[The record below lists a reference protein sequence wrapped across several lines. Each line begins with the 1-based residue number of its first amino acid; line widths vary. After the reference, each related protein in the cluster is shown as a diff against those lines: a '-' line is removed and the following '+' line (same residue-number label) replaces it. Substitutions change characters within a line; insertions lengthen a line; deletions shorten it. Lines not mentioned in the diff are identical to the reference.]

1 MVCTVEHYNLVG
13 IGIGV
18 FNLSLAALAD
28 KSPGVKS
35 AFFDGKPHFDW
46 HSEIMFSDSEMQT
59 SFLKDLVMGADPTSP
74 YSFMNYLVQEGLF
87 YSFMNTNRKVVTRRE
102 FEMYC
107 QWVSKKL
114 AHNLN
119 FNSKVDEVSFK
130 DGRFHIRSGNK
141 VATAD
146 NICIGTGLTPN
157 VPDFAKPF
165 LGAKVFHAKSPHL
178 RTLDVTDK
186 KVVVIGGGQTG
197 IEIFRN
203 CFKGKWGKP
212 ASTRLISSRANL
224 EPLDNSPFVNEYF
237 TPKYVEEFFDLDQDS
252 KDPIVRHQKMASDGN
267 TPEYLEALYNDIY
280 QMRHVY
286 RSEAPVE
293 ILPSRCMERIEE
305 TGDSYRLVVSS
316 KFTNKTEEHNADIVI
331 LSTGFRTL
339 IPSLIEPLQNQ
350 IQFDGAGRF
359 ILDKNFSVKWKGPKE
374 NKIYAMNFSRHGHG
388 ISEPQTS
395 LMAWRSAT
403 VINDILGREHFP
415 VSKMVPNFVSYRG
428 F

>member
-1 MVCTVEHYNLVG
+1 MEQNYNLIG

-18 FNLSLAALAD
+18 FNLSLAALSD
-28 KSPGVKS
+28 KSPGVNA

-114 AHNLN
+114 AHRLN
-119 FNSKVDEVSFK
+119 FGAPIDEVNFK
-130 DGRFHIRSGNK
+130 DGKFHVRSGNK
-141 VATAD
+141 FSTAD

-157 VPDFAKPF
+157 VPDFAKNFIGP
-165 LGAKVFHAKSPHL
+165 KVFHAKSPQL
-178 RTLDVTDK
+178 KDLDVNGK
-186 KVVVIGGGQTG
+186 NVVVIGGGQTG

-203 CFKGKWGKP
+203 CFKGKWGQP
-212 ASTRLISSRANL
+212 NSTRLISSRANL

-237 TPKYVEEFFDLDQDS
+237 TPNYVDEFFGLDQDI

-280 QMRHVY
+280 QLRHVY
-286 RSEAPVE
+286 RNDATIE

-305 TGDSYRLVVSS
+305 VNNSYRLTVSS
-316 KFTNKTEEHNADIVI
+316 TFTKKEETHMADIVI
-331 LSTGFRTL
+331 LSTGFRTR
-339 IPSLIEPLQNQ
+339 IPHIIEPIQNM
-350 IQFDGAGRF
+350 IEFDSADRF
-359 ILDKNFSVKWKGPKE
+359 ILQKNFSVKWKGPAQ

-403 VINDILGREHFP
+403 VINDMLGKELYP
-415 VSKMVPNFVSYRG
+415 TTNMVPNFVNYRG